1 MAIPDFTE
9 SSIESLS
16 DALRSGRITAMGI
29 AERVIENY
37 EKYDSAFQSYK
48 TWEPEALKAQAQV
61 ADAAFAA
68 DLDFGPLQGLP
79 ISVKDLYGVSGYPT
93 FAGTPKALPDKWQ
106 SEGPVVATL
115 RHGLA
120 AVTGKTHTV
129 EFAFGGVGTNV
140 HWGTPFNPWD
150 AERHR
155 APGGSSAGAGVS
167 LWAGTAVVALGSDTA
182 GSVRIPAAVT
192 GTVGVKTSI
201 HRWSLDGIVPLS
213 PSLDTAGLLTRT
225 AADAAVAFA
234 AIDPLATEHPLAFA
248 DALQATDIAG
258 LRVGLCDW
266 FFDGCS
272 AGIVEAVQRALDA
285 LKGHGVEVDAIDLP
299 EIAACHEVFKRGGL
313 AAAEFAT
320 FINTEMQDYKAT
332 LDPNVAARFERMEA
346 IPAVDYLSR
355 RNVLDQLAGQIAG
368 RLADV
373 DVLVTPTVP
382 ITPPD
387 LATIDTGE
395 RYFEANM
402 SMLRN
407 TAAVNL
413 LRLCAVTIPAGL
425 DSANMP
431 VGLQIIA
438 PFGEDERALAVAC
451 AFERVLGTARERLGT
466 PPRLGS

>member
-9 SSIESLS
+9 SSIASLS
-16 DALRSGRITAMGI
+16 DALRSGRITALGI

-37 EKYDSAFQSYK
+37 EKYDSAFHAYK

-79 ISVKDLYGVSGYPT
+79 VSVKDLYGVSGYPT
-93 FAGTPKALPDKWQ
+93 FAGTPKQLPEKWQ

-129 EFAFGGVGTNV
+129 EFAFGGVGTNA
-140 HWGTPFNPWD
+140 HWGAPFNPWD

-201 HRWSLDGIVPLS
+201 HRWSVDGIVPLS
-213 PSLDTAGLLTRT
+213 PSLDTAGALTRT

-234 AIDPLATEHPLAFA
+234 AVDPLVAEHPLAFA
-248 DALQATDIAG
+248 EALQATDIAG

-266 FFDGCS
+266 FFDSCG
-272 AGIVEAVQRALDA
+272 AGITETVLHALEE
-285 LKGHGVEVDAIDLP
+285 LQGHGVDAVSIDLP
-299 EIAACHEVFKRGGL
+299 EIAACHDIFKRGGL
-313 AAAEFAT
+313 AAAEFAA

-346 IPAVDYLSR
+346 IPAIDYLSR
-355 RNVLDQLAGQIAG
+355 RNALDRLAGRIAG

-387 LATIDTGE
+387 LATIDTGDS
-395 RYFEANM
+395 YFTANM
-402 SMLRN
+402 GMLRN

-425 DSANMP
+425 DAATMP

-466 PPRLGS
+466 PPRLDA